1 MFPTYS
7 ELTEKNKVLT
17 FIESNEI
24 YIEIIS
30 ILNRHDTEEME
41 YWNNFINSCV
51 EYAEIRSTWL
61 FLSREEKL
69 EKDELRTAIHN
80 TVIRNLSILKR
91 MVENRNEN
99 IEWYNRFY
107 DDRKRIGDFAC
118 YISYIYALCTR

>member
-41 YWNNFINSCV
+41 YWNDFINSCV

>member
-30 ILNRHDTEEME
+30 ILNHHDTEEME
-41 YWNNFINSCV
+41 YWNDFINSCV

>member
-1 MFPTYS
+1 
-7 ELTEKNKVLT
+7 
-17 FIESNEI
+17 
-24 YIEIIS
+24 
-30 ILNRHDTEEME
+30 ME
-41 YWNNFINSCV
+41 YWNDFINSCV